1 MKQYV
6 VLSSLIV
13 LGIFI
18 YNMIAGNN
26 VDSIFN
32 VLQDV
37 WAINLD
43 IRTYSP

>member
-18 YNMIAGNN
+18 YNIIAGNDG
-26 VDSIFN
+26 DSIYN
-32 VLQDV
+32 TLQDV
-37 WAINLD
+37 WAINLN